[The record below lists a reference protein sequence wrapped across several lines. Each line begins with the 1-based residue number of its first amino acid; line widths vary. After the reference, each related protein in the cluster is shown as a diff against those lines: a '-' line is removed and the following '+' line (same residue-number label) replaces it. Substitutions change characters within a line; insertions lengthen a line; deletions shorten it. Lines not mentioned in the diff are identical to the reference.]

1 MLTTHLFKYF
11 AGINST
17 GEQFQVSFTLLVEG
31 WFGSTDA
38 ATEINSRSQKQKHL
52 FSQIEDF
59 WGQGAVTQ
67 IVVGKSHN
75 SLKSGLA
82 IYFPIGDVSQ
92 QRLTLV
98 Q

>member
-1 MLTTHLFKYF
+1 MYLCKYF
-11 AGINST
+11 VGINST
-17 GEQFQVSFTLLVEG
+17 GEQFQVSLTLLVEG

-59 WGQGAVTQ
+59 WGQRAVAQ

-82 IYFPIGDVSQ
+82 TYFTSGDVSQ
-92 QRLTLV
+92 
-98 Q
+98 